1 MSSKQSC
8 FKTVVKCDLKRSW
21 WISALAALFIFMST
35 TSPLFNYSFDNDNY
49 YYSRYDNAL
58 DFAEMMFGNYVIGM
72 FVSAF
77 VVLYLFSY
85 VNKVNSV
92 SFFHSLPATRF
103 TLMSA
108 HITSGAIL
116 VAFPMLINSL
126 ISFFAVGRGIRA
138 SWILVSLAMY
148 LVYSFVIFSLTLVIS
163 MLTGVSIAS
172 GIFTLVVALLPLFVF
187 VFVSELCSDYLYG
200 FADFEIFEDALV
212 RYVYLAPELL
222 MTPKVLIY
230 IALIA
235 VFLVLSFFIY
245 KKRHLENYGE
255 VIAFPELKGLFKVLF
270 GLCSGVLSYYYFEAF
285 WNISSVLTMLVFGTL
300 GTVIAHMLANKSI
313 SLKGALKP
321 LLVTFSIILALFVSF
336 FFDMFGYEKRIPE
349 LSEIEYVDIGGFY
362 YEDYAYVDSGMYG
375 VSDIRVVRKDP
386 FVPHFK
392 TKEEIQLFL
401 DLHKYA
407 VDHQEENDDWNDDF
421 ITPTY
426 RIVERRYFEIEY
438 TLKNGSVMKRSY
450 DLPKE
455 ELEKYTSKIYSS
467 DTYRKWKYPVLD
479 GTEKTYKSVFVYDDR
494 MFYDDEFALLSPG
507 KEETKKLIEALIKD
521 RENISYERMQAND
534 YGSLMRVELNYT
546 APYLSADGKEYQVE
560 LSETYA
566 VSKYDENTWALLEE
580 LDLFADSR
588 KITAK
593 DIESIDVYVDGYFPA
608 EEAQAAEVVET
619 AVSHAQMKQYDS
631 YEYDDEDTGISKS
644 FNEKEDIEILLNL
657 YMNHHND
664 TMKKGQ
670 DYVSLSID
678 IYLKESNSRIRQII
692 IPIKDLPENLKFIEE
707 LYVK

>member
-108 HITSGAIL
+108 HITAGAIL

-126 ISFFAVGRGIRA
+126 ISFFSVGRGIRA

-163 MLTGVSIAS
+163 LLTGVSIAS

-349 LSEIEYVDIGGFY
+349 LSEIEVGLKGG
-362 YEDYAYVDSGMYG
+362 
-375 VSDIRVVRKDP
+375 
-386 FVPHFK
+386 
-392 TKEEIQLFL
+392 
-401 DLHKYA
+401 
-407 VDHQEENDDWNDDF
+407 
-421 ITPTY
+421 
-426 RIVERRYFEIEY
+426 
-438 TLKNGSVMKRSY
+438 
-450 DLPKE
+450 
-455 ELEKYTSKIYSS
+455 
-467 DTYRKWKYPVLD
+467 
-479 GTEKTYKSVFVYDDR
+479 
-494 MFYDDEFALLSPG
+494 AL
-507 KEETKKLIEALIKD
+507 
-521 RENISYERMQAND
+521 Y
-534 YGSLMRVELNYT
+534 
-546 APYLSADGKEYQVE
+546 
-560 LSETYA
+560 
-566 VSKYDENTWALLEE
+566 
-580 LDLFADSR
+580 
-588 KITAK
+588 
-593 DIESIDVYVDGYFPA
+593 
-608 EEAQAAEVVET
+608 
-619 AVSHAQMKQYDS
+619 
-631 YEYDDEDTGISKS
+631 
-644 FNEKEDIEILLNL
+644 
-657 YMNHHND
+657 
-664 TMKKGQ
+664 
-670 DYVSLSID
+670 
-678 IYLKESNSRIRQII
+678 
-692 IPIKDLPENLKFIEE
+692 
-707 LYVK
+707 